1 MLFYKKPT
9 EVTWQALITQSE
21 LSAFSKS
28 ELTLGV
34 NEMSFFKKIMA
45 VSLAS
50 TFMVSVAVAGEKEVP
65 QFVEGTVRVS
75 AEEMIELVEKYEDL
89 VIIDSR
95 KKSDVAKGFIE
106 GSVSLPNTETTGA
119 SLAANVASKAT
130 PVAFY
135 CNGTKCGRSLKA
147 AKIALAE
154 GYSKVFWF
162 RGGIQEW
169 EAKGLPV
176 VHP

>member
-1 MLFYKKPT
+1 MNL
-9 EVTWQALITQSE
+9 
-21 LSAFSKS
+21 
-28 ELTLGV
+28 
-34 NEMSFFKKIMA
+34 FKKIVA

-50 TFMVSVAVAGEKEVP
+50 VFMANVAVASEKKEVAK
-65 QFVEGTVRVS
+65 FIEGTTRVS
-75 AEEMIELVEKYEDL
+75 AEEMIELVEKYDDL
-89 VIIDSR
+89 VILDAR

-106 GSVSLPNTETTGA
+106 GSISLPNTETNGA
-119 SLAANVASKAT
+119 SLAKHVASKST
-130 PVAFY
+130 PIAIY
-135 CNGTKCGRSLKA
+135 CNGIKCGRSVKA

>member
-1 MLFYKKPT
+1 MKMAYKFLT
-9 EVTWQALITQSE
+9 ALLATAF
-21 LSAFSKS
+21 LSGAAFA
-28 ELTLGV
+28 E
-34 NEMSFFKKIMA
+34 
-45 VSLAS
+45 
-50 TFMVSVAVAGEKEVP
+50 EKEVP

-75 AEEMIELVEKYEDL
+75 AEEMIELVEKFDNL

-106 GSVSLPNTETTGA
+106 GAVALPNTETNAA
-119 SLAANVASKAT
+119 SLAQHAPDKAT
-130 PVAFY
+130 PLAFY
-135 CNGTKCGRSLKA
+135 CNGIKCGRSLKA

-154 GYSKVFWF
+154 GYSNIYWF

-169 EAKGLPV
+169 EAKGLPI